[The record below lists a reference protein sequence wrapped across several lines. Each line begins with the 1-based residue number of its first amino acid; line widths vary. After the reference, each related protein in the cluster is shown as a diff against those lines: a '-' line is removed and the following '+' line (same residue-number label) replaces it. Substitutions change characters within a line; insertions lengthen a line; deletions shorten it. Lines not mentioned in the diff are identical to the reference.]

1 MKREENNERFLVAK
15 HYFEP
20 IYGSIVKKGCKDGL
34 FRVEYHIKKVWDNS
48 IYHDDNGNFLD
59 EPIHNF
65 RDEKVFHII
74 HDATETEVPF
84 VQGYSAHQPDFSL
97 VLQNLVAYGVKVG
110 TLKFDAVE

>member
-20 IYGSIVKKGCKDGL
+20 TYGGIVKKGCKDGL
-34 FRVEYHIKKVWDNS
+34 FRVEYSIKKVWDNS

-65 RDEKVFHII
+65 RNPITAKK
-74 HDATETEVPF
+74 
-84 VQGYSAHQPDFSL
+84 AHQIVFQTHKKL
-97 VLQNLVAYGVKVG
+97 
-110 TLKFDAVE
+110 